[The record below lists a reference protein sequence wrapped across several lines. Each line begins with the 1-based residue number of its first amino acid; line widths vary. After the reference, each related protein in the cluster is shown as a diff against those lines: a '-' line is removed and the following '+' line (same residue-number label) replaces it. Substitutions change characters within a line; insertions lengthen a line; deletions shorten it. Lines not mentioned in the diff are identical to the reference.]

1 MRYFI
6 ILYFSCSTNIK
17 DLWIRLRNENHEM
30 LKTFEIFIEN
40 VAKEI
45 KRSKNENDSL
55 ETSLQMY
62 FKYFLIFFV
71 KCKINYIFNIVNITF
86 TMIIFEN

>member
-1 MRYFI
+1 
-6 ILYFSCSTNIK
+6 
-17 DLWIRLRNENHEM
+17 M

-45 KRSKNENDSL
+45 KRSKIENDSL

-62 FKYFLIFFV
+62 FKHFLIFFLFV
-71 KCKINYIFNIVNITF
+71 K
-86 TMIIFEN
+86 